1 MLNFVKVF
9 NCLLNYCHTM
19 DGMDRRIENKGLR
32 KKHIWLGVT
41 VLIFLLVL
49 IHVVFGDKSSK
60 LNVDQDRISIGEV
73 QADKYQ
79 DYISVNGSVEPI
91 QTIYLDAVE
100 SGRVEEILIE
110 EGTKVQKGDVILKL
124 SNYNLVLD
132 ISGNEA
138 DVARAVNDL
147 KTARINIENQNTQTR
162 INVLQLQY
170 SLKKLTRQFENNR
183 KLFSQNLI
191 SKEEFEF
198 SKEQFEETTMQLDLQ
213 FQKFIRDSIY
223 SKTRLAADE
232 ESIER
237 MQNNLHLTRRRL
249 DNLDIKAPVDGELAT
264 LNPEVGEVINYGTR
278 VGTINILDSY
288 KMRVLIDEHYI
299 TRINRGLPADFD
311 FAGHKNTLRIV
322 KIYPEVSNGTF
333 AVDMEFT
340 SAIPE
345 QIRIGQTARIRLELG
360 ESEDALLLPKGGFY
374 QNTGG
379 QWVYIIDPSGE
390 YAYRQKVRLGR
401 QNPRFYEVL
410 EGLEPGDKVIISD
423 YENFGNAD
431 KLMLKNKNKN

>member
-1 MLNFVKVF
+1 
-9 NCLLNYCHTM
+9 M
-19 DGMDRRIENKGLR
+19 DSMDRKIEKKGLR
-32 KKHIWLGVT
+32 KKHIWIGSA
-41 VLIFLLVL
+41 VLVFLLVL
-49 IHVVFGDKSSK
+49 IQVVFGDKSSK

-198 SKEQFEETTMQLDLQ
+198 SKEQFEETTMRLDLQ
-213 FQKFIRDSIY
+213 YQKYIRDSIY

-237 MQNNLHLTRRRL
+237 MLNNLHLTRRRL

-299 TRINRGLPADFD
+299 TRINRGLPGDFD
-311 FAGHKNTLRIV
+311 FAGKKNTLRIV

-340 SAIPE
+340 SEIPE

-379 QWVYIIDPSGE
+379 QWVYIIHPSGE
-390 YAYRQKVRLGR
+390 YAYKQKVRLGR

-431 KLMLKNKNKN
+431 KLMLKNKN